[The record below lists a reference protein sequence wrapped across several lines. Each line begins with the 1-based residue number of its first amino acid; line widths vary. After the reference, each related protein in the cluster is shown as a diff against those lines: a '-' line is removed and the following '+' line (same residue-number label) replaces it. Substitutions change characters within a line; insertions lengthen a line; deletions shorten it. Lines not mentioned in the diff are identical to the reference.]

1 MIGCQCGACKS
12 LDYRDKRFRASILI
26 ETKTTTIAVDAGPD
40 FRQQMLRAGTKKMDA
55 LLVTHEHKDHVAGL
69 DDLRAFNYIQ
79 EKSMPIFSLQRV
91 LDHIKVEFAYA
102 FAEKRYPGVPQLD
115 LFPIIE
121 NQKFEIG
128 DIEIETIPVMHAKLP
143 ILGFRFGDFT
153 YITDANFLSE
163 SAINQIKGSKV
174 LVLNALQKEPHI
186 SHFTLDQA
194 VEMAIKIG
202 VPKVYFTHMSHKLG
216 PQKEVE
222 KELPNGI
229 HFSYDGLEVNL

>member
-1 MIGCQCGACKS
+1 

-115 LFPIIE
+115 
-121 NQKFEIG
+121 
-128 DIEIETIPVMHAKLP
+128 
-143 ILGFRFGDFT
+143 
-153 YITDANFLSE
+153 
-163 SAINQIKGSKV
+163 
-174 LVLNALQKEPHI
+174 
-186 SHFTLDQA
+186 
-194 VEMAIKIG
+194 
-202 VPKVYFTHMSHKLG
+202 
-216 PQKEVE
+216 
-222 KELPNGI
+222 
-229 HFSYDGLEVNL
+229 